1 MLESNKRAT
10 EPERVST
17 SRQCFRQGE
26 TIYTAGSTGKA
37 WRLFTGSIRL
47 DFDTD
52 AASTFAGLAVAGDV
66 IGAETLIFGCYSFSA
81 TTLSPCVLVSWPEA
95 AENLAGNSLL
105 HTLANS
111 ERRAAEVIA
120 LRSGMAMERVRH
132 LLGLLT
138 RGGIAMLPSLRDMA
152 DITSLRLETVS
163 RALSVL
169 RKAGIPGAENIK
181 RGRRTLQIDDTYGS
195 VIILNN

>member
-1 MLESNKRAT
+1 MF
-10 EPERVST
+10 EPEKTVAEPGISSA

-26 TIYTAGSTGKA
+26 TIYTAGGTGKA
-37 WRLFTGSIRL
+37 WRLIAGSIRL
-47 DFDTD
+47 DLDTE

-66 IGAETLIFGCYSFSA
+66 IGAETLIFGCYSFAA
-81 TTLSPCVLVSWPEA
+81 TALSPCVLVSWPEA
-95 AENLAGNSLL
+95 AESLAGDSLL

-132 LLGLLT
+132 LLVLLT
-138 RGGIAMLPSLRDMA
+138 RGGLEILPSLRDMA

-163 RALSVL
+163 RALGVL
-169 RKAGIPGAENIK
+169 RKAGIPGAENVK
-181 RGRRTLQIDDTYGS
+181 RGRRSSQLDDTLTAALLS
-195 VIILNN
+195 